1 MPGCRNILALNL
13 FIHDENQIIGK
24 GQKAYGEENSLVV
37 DHDAGKFSS
46 IGIKIHHGNSWIEE
60 DIIIFE
66 INELSFLFAS
76 TKPI

>member
-1 MPGCRNILALNL
+1 MPGCRNILALNF
-13 FIHDENQIIGK
+13 FIQDENQIIGK
-24 GQKAYGEENSLVV
+24 GQRTYGEENSLEV

-46 IGIKIHHGNSWIEE
+46 TGIHSWIEE